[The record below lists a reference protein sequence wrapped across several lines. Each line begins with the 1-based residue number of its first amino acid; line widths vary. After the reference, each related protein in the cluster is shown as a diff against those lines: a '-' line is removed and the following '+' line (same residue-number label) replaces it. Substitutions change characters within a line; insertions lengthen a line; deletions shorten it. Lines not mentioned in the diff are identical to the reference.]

1 MSRLRHAEPEVTSHS
16 GQIQKQIPGVK
27 KKVQWAGVE
36 GEVTLTLRNE
46 VYFLEEGRYKVVVRW
61 SLGLLMKA
69 LLDASPGTAEPSAE
83 TPARWHTP

>member
-1 MSRLRHAEPEVTSHS
+1 
-16 GQIQKQIPGVK
+16 
-27 KKVQWAGVE
+27 VE